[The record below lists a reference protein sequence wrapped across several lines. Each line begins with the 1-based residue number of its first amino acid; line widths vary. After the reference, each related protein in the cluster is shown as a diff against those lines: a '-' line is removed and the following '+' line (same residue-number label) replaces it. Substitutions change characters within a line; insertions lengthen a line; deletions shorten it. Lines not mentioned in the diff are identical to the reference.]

1 MEESKALESVVNAVA
16 VRPDATSTVM
26 TTEKLMDMSMMLAKS
41 TIVPVMYQNRPENCF
56 VALDMASRM
65 GLSPMV
71 VMQNLFVI
79 QGKPSWSGQAIASM
93 IRANPNYRD
102 VELHFVGQEGTD
114 QRGAFVTAHRIS
126 TGKTI
131 VGSTVTIGIAKKEG
145 WYQKSGSKWQSIP
158 EVMLSYRAY
167 AWFGRVHCP
176 ELMMGMQTV
185 EEVQDVIIED
195 ATPEVFNPF
204 EGGGK

>member
-1 MEESKALESVVNAVA
+1 
-16 VRPDATSTVM
+16 
-26 TTEKLMDMSMMLAKS
+26 
-41 TIVPVMYQNRPENCF
+41 VMYQNRPENCF

-145 WYQKSGSKWQSIP
+145 WYQKAGSKWQSIP

-176 ELMMGMQTV
+176 ELMMGMQTI

-195 ATPEVFNPF
+195 AKAKVLNPY
-204 EGGGK
+204 EGGVSK

>member
-1 MEESKALESVVNAVA
+1 MEECNALETVANSVA

-41 TIVPVMYQNRPENCF
+41 TIVPV
-56 VALDMASRM
+56 M

-131 VGSTVTIGIAKKEG
+131 VGSTVTLGIAKKEG
-145 WYQKSGSKWQSIP
+145 WYQKSGSKWQTIP

-195 ATPEVFNPF
+195 KEKTVVNPF